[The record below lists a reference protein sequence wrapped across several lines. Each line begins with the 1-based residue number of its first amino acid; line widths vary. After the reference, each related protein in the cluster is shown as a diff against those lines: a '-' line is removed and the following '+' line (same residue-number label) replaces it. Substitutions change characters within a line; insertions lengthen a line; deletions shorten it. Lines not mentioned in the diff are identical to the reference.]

1 MGATRILLVD
11 DEIAL
16 AGLIEKY
23 LLRMGFEVHSMT
35 DSRAALEQFQETQPP
50 FQIVIA
56 DMNMPDLSGE
66 DLLRAIF
73 KSNAA
78 VRGILC
84 SGYAQAGG
92 ALERDFHDRV
102 DFLQKPFLPK
112 MLADTVQRLIS
123 LNIAGDPSHP
133 AAKSAS

>member
-23 LLRMGFEVHSMT
+23 LLRMGFEVHSVT
-35 DSRAALEQFQETQPP
+35 DSRAALEQFEHAQPP

-73 KSNAA
+73 RSNAA

-84 SGYAQAGG
+84 SGYAQVGG
-92 ALERDFHDRV
+92 ALERDYHDRV
-102 DFLQKPFLPK
+102 DFLQKPFVPK
-112 MLADTVQRLIS
+112 MLADTVQRLVNS
-123 LNIAGDPSHP
+123 YPTGGSSHP
-133 AAKSAS
+133 TANNAS